1 MNATGVVDINSSLVR
16 KDWMKEGMIQAAST
30 SFWSPFT
37 GVTKGAIVY
46 QKKNVRAG
54 RGDSVI
60 FDYSGNLA
68 TEGKLGK
75 EKATGTGEA
84 KKKFSSSLG
93 IQRGRYVVDNG
104 DKFDAEEID
113 ALDLTNHSNSRSILS
128 DYWIRA
134 KDQTL
139 FDAAQGRLNSIDNSH
154 IIRPNDRATVG
165 DLTPSDTFSLE
176 FLLDLELKVKE
187 GEGFVVGGKRRPLD
201 PYTTQS
207 GEKVWVLVINIA
219 QKIQLLKDPA
229 TRNILAQADVRGSNN
244 MLIKGQ
250 LGKIGSFIIVEA
262 PDFFGTSSSRKLTKS
277 KVEISG
283 LRKVDEN
290 DKFTGE
296 DGFGTGVIANRALI
310 LGAGALQLGIGKDAD
325 YKFQESDDF
334 GITSESAL
342 EVWFNAQ
349 KTQLIA
355 EDEDYDEAKV
365 GGFDWGVVAVDTYYK
380 G

>member
-16 KDWMKEGMIQAAST
+16 KNWMKEGMIQAASK

-37 GVTKGAIVY
+37 GISKEAIVY
-46 QKKNVRAG
+46 QEKNVNAG

-60 FDYSGNLA
+60 FDYNGNLA
-68 TEGKLGK
+68 AEGLLDK
-75 EKATGTGEA
+75 ETATGKGVA

-93 IQRGRYVVDNG
+93 IRRGRWVADNG

-113 ALDLTNHSNSRSILS
+113 STDLTNHSNSRAMLA

-134 KDQTL
+134 KDQSI
-139 FDAAQGRLNSIDNSH
+139 FDAAQGRLNSITNSH
-154 IIRPNDRATVG
+154 IIRPNDKATISA
-165 DLTPSDTFSLE
+165 LTSDDKFTLA
-176 FLLDLELKVKE
+176 FLLDLELKLKE
-187 GEGFVVGGKRRPLD
+187 GDGFQVGAKRRPIE
-201 PYTTQS
+201 PYTTAN
-207 GEKVWVLVINIA
+207 GEKVWILVINIA
-219 QKIQLLKDPA
+219 QKIDLLSDAA
-229 TRNILAQADVRGSNN
+229 TRTILAQSDVRGSNN

-262 PDFFGTSSSRKLTKS
+262 PDFFGSSTSRKLTKS

-283 LRKVDEN
+283 LRKVDEAG
-290 DKFTGE
+290 KFTGE
-296 DGFGTGVIANRALI
+296 KGFGTGVIANRALI
-310 LGAGALQLGIGKDAD
+310 LGAGALQLGMGKDAD
-325 YKFQESDDF
+325 YKFQEYDF
-334 GITSESAL
+334 GIRSESAA
-342 EVWFNAQ
+342 EVWFNVQ

-365 GGFDWGVVAVDTYYK
+365 GGFDWGVIAVDTYNK